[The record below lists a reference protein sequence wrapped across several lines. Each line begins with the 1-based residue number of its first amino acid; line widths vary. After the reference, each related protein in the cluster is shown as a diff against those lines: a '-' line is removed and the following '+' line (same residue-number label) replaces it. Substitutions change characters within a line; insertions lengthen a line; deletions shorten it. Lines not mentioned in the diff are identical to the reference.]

1 MAHLHETVVN
11 NFPKGYESAVG
22 ERGVV
27 ISGGIISIIILLY
40 FVGEK
45 QRVQLARVFLKD
57 PVILLFDEATSAL
70 DMTTESSVMATIQ
83 NFLHSKPSSNGTYYQ
98 SLESAQKG
106 YTLPPKRTG
115 IFIAHR
121 LSTIMNW

>member
-1 MAHLHETVVN
+1 MKALLGKEGLLLAEVL
-11 NFPKGYESAVG
+11 SQ
-22 ERGVV
+22 
-27 ISGGIISIIILLY
+27 IIILLY